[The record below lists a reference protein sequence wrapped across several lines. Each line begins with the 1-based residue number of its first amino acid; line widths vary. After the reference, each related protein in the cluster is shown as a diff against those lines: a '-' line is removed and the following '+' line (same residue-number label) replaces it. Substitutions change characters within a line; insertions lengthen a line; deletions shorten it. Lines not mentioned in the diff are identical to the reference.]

1 MASSRAV
8 LTGYRLFLPRS
19 RMLTFIRIKEKDW
32 IFAMLVR
39 SILPVS
45 SRACRKFNDDEA
57 IFSAA
62 ATSPGEGAHK
72 WYN

>member
-1 MASSRAV
+1 
-8 LTGYRLFLPRS
+8 
-19 RMLTFIRIKEKDW
+19 
-32 IFAMLVR
+32 MLVR